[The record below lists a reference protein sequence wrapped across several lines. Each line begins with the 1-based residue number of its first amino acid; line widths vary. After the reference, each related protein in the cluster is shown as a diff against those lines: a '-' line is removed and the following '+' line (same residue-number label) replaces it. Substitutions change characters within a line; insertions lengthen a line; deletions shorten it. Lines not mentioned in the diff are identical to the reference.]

1 MKILIVSAYDIKGG
15 AARATYR
22 LHKSLQ
28 NIGVCTKMVVQDKT
42 SDDCTVFGPKSK
54 IKEIFTQL
62 RPGLNQLPVKKYRR
76 RQQIT
81 FSPSWL
87 PLSEIVNRVCE
98 IDPDIVHLHWV
109 TGGMIRIEDLAKI
122 NKPIV
127 WSLHDMWAFTGG
139 CHYDNYC
146 GKYENECAFCPVL
159 DSNKYKDLSNKE
171 FVRKKRVYKTI
182 NNLTIVGLS
191 EWITDCAN
199 RSVLLGN
206 SSIINI
212 PNPINTETFSPM
224 DVKVAREILGLPPDK
239 KLILF
244 GADSIADKLKGFQ
257 QLSKAIN
264 KIKQT
269 NVELVVFGLGA
280 QKVSQQ
286 FKSYTHC
293 IGKLSDDISLKIL
306 YNASDV
312 TVLPSL
318 QENLSNVVMESLSCG
333 VPIVAFNIGGN
344 KDMIKH
350 QFNGYLAEPFSVDN
364 LAKGIEWVL
373 GNPEYEK
380 LKQNAR
386 KMVIKKFEMVRV
398 AEKYKT
404 LYEKVLAG

>member
-28 NIGVCTKMVVQDKT
+28 NIGVCTQMVVQDKT

-62 RPGLNQLPVKKYRR
+62 RPGLNQLPVKKYRS

-87 PLSEIVNRVCE
+87 PLSEIVSRVCE

-159 DSNKYKDLSNKE
+159 DSNKNKDLSNKE

-191 EWITDCAN
+191 EWITDCAI

-212 PNPINTETFSPM
+212 PNPINTETFIQPYPYMS
-224 DVKVAREILGLPPDK
+224 DRYIAKAQDLKTASIL
-239 KLILF
+239 
-244 GADSIADKLKGFQ
+244 
-257 QLSKAIN
+257 
-264 KIKQT
+264 
-269 NVELVVFGLGA
+269 EA
-280 QKVSQQ
+280 QKQLEIEGIFEEIEKIDCFDICEDDWQ
-286 FKSYTHC
+286 AFKQRVG
-293 IGKLSDDISLKIL
+293 GK
-306 YNASDV
+306 
-312 TVLPSL
+312 
-318 QENLSNVVMESLSCG
+318 
-333 VPIVAFNIGGN
+333 
-344 KDMIKH
+344 
-350 QFNGYLAEPFSVDN
+350 
-364 LAKGIEWVL
+364 
-373 GNPEYEK
+373 
-380 LKQNAR
+380 
-386 KMVIKKFEMVRV
+386 
-398 AEKYKT
+398 
-404 LYEKVLAG
+404 